1 MRKVL
6 ITLVSLIL
14 AGGVGFAQNTTTQ
27 QAKYNELLKQR
38 RSLLNWQNENP
49 MAPRVVALMKEKEA
63 RKIRTQLYE
72 NYFNLRQQDVSAFKK
87 ELREELKKVK
97 EGKNV
102 PFLTFNQL
110 PVENM
115 KKITRNKNFLIDLL
129 KLYPDNAVLLAD
141 SFLTKLFKEDESLET
156 LLVSYLLYLKNYNM
170 DPACANLSNSEKTQL
185 EISYQTG
192 NFPQF
197 YEKLLTFT
205 SLRLDERRKALAKT
219 HVQSLLAT
227 SLKF

>member
-6 ITLVSLIL
+6 ITLVSLVL
-14 AGGVGFAQNTTTQ
+14 VGGVGFAQNTINP
-27 QAKYNELLKQR
+27 QAEYKQLLEKRQ
-38 RSLLNWQNENP
+38 SLLNWESENP
-49 MAPRVVALMKEKEA
+49 MAPRVVAIIKEKEA
-63 RKIRTQLYE
+63 RKIRTQLYTD
-72 NYFNLRQQDVSAFKK
+72 YFSLRQKDVSAFKK

-115 KKITRNKNFLIDLL
+115 KKITRNKPFLIELL

-170 DPACANLSNSEKTQL
+170 DPACAQLSEYEKKQL
-185 EISYQTG
+185 SHTYEAG
-192 NFPQF
+192 NFVQF
-197 YEKLLTFT
+197 YENLLTYT
-205 SLRLDERRKALAKT
+205 SQNLNEKRKALA
-219 HVQSLLAT
+219 QRYARNLLA
-227 SLKF
+227 SSFRF

>member
-6 ITLVSLIL
+6 ITLVSLVL
-14 AGGVGFAQNTTTQ
+14 VGGVGFAQNTINP
-27 QAKYNELLKQR
+27 QAEYKQLLEKRQ
-38 RSLLNWQNENP
+38 SLLNWESENP
-49 MAPRVVALMKEKEA
+49 MAPRVVAIIKEKEA
-63 RKIRTQLYE
+63 RKIRTQLYTD
-72 NYFNLRQQDVSAFKK
+72 YFNLRQKDVSAFKK

-115 KKITRNKNFLIDLL
+115 KKITRNKPFLIELL

-170 DPACANLSNSEKTQL
+170 DPACAQLSEYEKNQL
-185 EISYQTG
+185 SHTYEAG
-192 NFPQF
+192 NFVQF
-197 YEKLLTFT
+197 YENLLTYT
-205 SLRLDERRKALAKT
+205 SQNLNEKRKALA
-219 HVQSLLAT
+219 QRYARNLLA
-227 SLKF
+227 SSFRF